1 MVWAPKQVNWHL
13 EGPGMPL
20 KSWWNH
26 WLLSKFWK
34 VIFKKDLYM
43 LKHIFCWKNSEYR
56 FILLF
61 WSVLQN
67 TWSQRH
73 NMPQLSWL
81 SHNLVLGSF
90 YSQQLMNSMVKMP
103 RQFEN
108 ILDVGLQGLCPWTL
122 LGNVYSMF
130 PGPLLYSLD
139 HSLCLSKVTRKSH
152 SVHTATQIQ
161 SSFYLF
167 LIKNFFY
174 EPTFFIYILQVKS
187 SNKQK
192 IKHNDI
198 LKISEIF

>member
-1 MVWAPKQVNWHL
+1 MVWAPKLVNRHL
-13 EGPGMPL
+13 EGPGYATEVL
-20 KSWWNH
+20 RKSL
-26 WLLSKFWK
+26 LLSKFWK

-43 LKHIFCWKNSEYR
+43 LKHIFCLKNSEYR
-56 FILLF
+56 FILF

-90 YSQQLMNSMVKMP
+90 YSQQLMNNMVKMP

-139 HSLCLSKVTRKSH
+139 HSLFIKSH
-152 SVHTATQIQ
+152 
-161 SSFYLF
+161 
-167 LIKNFFY
+167 
-174 EPTFFIYILQVKS
+174 
-187 SNKQK
+187 
-192 IKHNDI
+192 
-198 LKISEIF
+198 

>member
-1 MVWAPKQVNWHL
+1 MVWAPKLVNWHL

-43 LKHIFCWKNSEYR
+43 LKHIFCSKNSEYR

-139 HSLCLSKVTRKSH
+139 HSLFIKSH
-152 SVHTATQIQ
+152 
-161 SSFYLF
+161 
-167 LIKNFFY
+167 
-174 EPTFFIYILQVKS
+174 
-187 SNKQK
+187 
-192 IKHNDI
+192 
-198 LKISEIF
+198 